1 MKNKSSTVIG
11 ICVVVFVVAFL
22 LLLFVLT
29 FEPKTMTDNL
39 DAEYLNISSH
49 VQYLIED
56 INIDKTVKEDQ
67 LESELE
73 LKRMLSYI
81 KPLMSIFLQK
91 NKQRQKKYLVSVNR
105 NDKTYYNQDE
115 NLMIEEA
122 RSRRRRN
129 KRKRKPSEGSTVLVL
144 VPERQ
149 MDNRYDYIDDF
160 DRYDG
165 DGDFGEYVLASGGGG
180 SYSSCCKNN
189 RLDFFPFVALLALA
203 ALLLYYIT
211 ITTTTTTSS
220 GRKRRQVNNAERES
234 SKEKEDIDYQDVDCN
249 QKIKI

>member
-11 ICVVVFVVAFL
+11 ICVVVFVVALL

-29 FEPKTMTDNL
+29 FEPKTMTDDL

-49 VQYLIED
+49 VQYLTED
-56 INIDKTVKEDQ
+56 INIDKTVKEGQ

-81 KPLMSIFLQK
+81 KPLMSIFLRK

-122 RSRRRRN
+122 RSRWRRN

-149 MDNRYDYIDDF
+149 MDTRYDYDYVDDF
-160 DRYDG
+160 DRNGG
-165 DGDFGEYVLASGGGG
+165 DGHFGEYVLASGGGG
-180 SYSSCCKNN
+180 SYSSCCNNN
-189 RLDFFPFVALLALA
+189 RLDLFPLVALLARSCWSVIILHN
-203 ALLLYYIT
+203 YYNHNDDQQWT
-211 ITTTTTTSS
+211 
-220 GRKRRQVNNAERES
+220 
-234 SKEKEDIDYQDVDCN
+234 
-249 QKIKI
+249 